1 MSQESLR
8 LLEEGRRRQ
17 RAGFRAHAA
26 RLYRRVPAG
35 DPCYADA
42 LALLGMV
49 RFEEGRV
56 VEAAELVGRA
66 VRTSPHNAA
75 AWSKLGTVAR
85 HQRRPAVAT
94 NCHRRSMVL
103 APGRADDVVAL
114 ALMSTASARTGLFRR
129 ALVVSPLDETAAL
142 ESGNDLV
149 RAGRTYEAALRFRRL
164 LAANP
169 AAPVAL
175 FNLGNALRDLKWP
188 NGAERLYRR
197 TLCLLPG
204 SGNVLNNLGL
214 LAFNRADWAGAEAC
228 FAAASRGDPRHPSAR
243 SNRARALLKLDREPD
258 AVLAYKR
265 GLLIGPADLSAYCE
279 LSGLLDDG
287 RWARRAMVLN
297 PASPQPYNRLAVLA
311 TKDPERA
318 QVLNWLRRSATL
330 NPDDPDAW
338 YNIGIEFGRVGDSEK
353 AAIYGTYATHVNER
367 HGLARLNTAF
377 ALLAMERFREG
388 WQEHTHRLEIP
399 ENASIRRFF
408 DIPEWTDEDVAGRH
422 LLLWGEQGIG
432 DEVQFL
438 TLVPYLRRLGAR
450 LTILTEERLR
460 PLVGRSFPDAAL
472 PDVSAPGGAV
482 EDHHGAELHLALGDL
497 PHRLNLFCGGDA
509 APEPWVVPDTDRA
522 AALRSG
528 LQARH
533 PGKRLVGITWRS
545 MSPKTGG
552 RRTIAPALWH
562 ELASVPGIAVV
573 SLQYGAEAEDLSAF
587 ATEAGIGVDNSHGVE
602 PLGDLDGLAALVSA
616 VDLVVCPANNTVHF
630 AGALAK
636 PCWTLLPTR
645 PDWRWGHSRT
655 ASLWYPETTIYRQD
669 SDDDWEP
676 VMTRVAHDLRAW
688 AGKPPEPDPDRRS

>member
-8 LLEEGRRRQ
+8 LLEEGMRRQ
-17 RAGFRAHAA
+17 SAGFRAHAA
-26 RLYRRVPAG
+26 RLYRRVPPG

-56 VEAAELVGRA
+56 VEAADLVGRA
-66 VRTSPHNAA
+66 VRTAPQNPV
-75 AWSKLGTVAR
+75 AWRNFGTVAR
-85 HQRRPAVAT
+85 HL
-94 NCHRRSMVL
+94 RRSNL
-103 APGRADDVVAL
+103 A
-114 ALMSTASARTGLFRR
+114 TAGFRR
-129 ALVVSPLDETAAL
+129 AMLLAPERADCAVALTRMTAGTERASLLAWSLALSPLDATANL
-142 ESGNDLV
+142 EAGNDLMD
-149 RAGRTYEAALRFRRL
+149 RGDRYAAGLRFRRL
-164 LAANP
+164 LVAHP
-169 AAPVAL
+169 AAATAL

-188 NGAERLYRR
+188 DGAERLYRR

-214 LAFNRADWAGAEAC
+214 LAFNRADWATAEQR

-243 SNRARALLKLDREPD
+243 ANRARALLRLKREAD
-258 AVLAYKR
+258 AIIAYKR
-265 GLLIGPADLSAYCE
+265 GLLIAPADLSAYCE
-279 LSGLLDDG
+279 LSGLLEDG
-287 RWARRAMVLN
+287 RWARRAMALD
-297 PASPQPYNRLAVLA
+297 PGSPKPYNRLAILA

-318 QVLNWLRRSATL
+318 GVLAWLRRSATL
-330 NPDDPDAW
+330 KPDDPDAW
-338 YNIGIEFGRVGDSEK
+338 YNIGIEFGRAGNSEK
-353 AAIYGTYATHVNER
+353 AALYGTYATRVNER
-367 HGLARLNTAF
+367 HDLARLNTAF

-388 WQEHTHRLEIP
+388 WQEHTRRLETP
-399 ENASIRRFF
+399 ENAPLRRFF
-408 DIPEWTDEDVAGRH
+408 AIPEWADEDIAGRH

-438 TLVPYLRRLGAR
+438 TLVPYLRRLGTR

-472 PDVSAPGGAV
+472 PDVPAPDGRM
-482 EDHHGAELHLALGDL
+482 EDHHGADLHLALGDL

-509 APEPWVVPDTDRA
+509 APEPWVVPDAGRVA
-522 AALRSG
+522 ELRSG
-528 LQARH
+528 LRARH

-552 RRTIAPALWH
+552 RRTTPPALWH

-573 SLQYGAEAEDLSAF
+573 SLQYGAAQEDMAAFEAE
-587 ATEAGIGVDNSHGVE
+587 AGFSVDASHGVE
-602 PLGDLDGLAALVSA
+602 PLDNLDGLAALVSA

-655 ASLWYPETTIYRQD
+655 ASLWYPGTIIYRQD
-669 SDDDWEP
+669 EDDDWEP
-676 VMTRVAHDLRAW
+676 VMTRVAQDLRAW
-688 AGKPPEPDPDRRS
+688 AR